1 MTNNAMLL
9 HCAVICT
16 AGMAFIILL
25 LQMVF
30 GKKDARLLPSPTD
43 VGIMSAVMLAV
54 TFLLA
59 RKYQNPLLFFMYV
72 CLVYYLCITAYIDKK
87 TSEVYCILNYAG
99 LLAGSVFFLYQYT
112 FVLNRPVSSLALIL
126 AGLTLLLSK
135 ALHLY
140 GSGDGEIF
148 GVVSVFILAGNSSLD
163 SIFYL
168 YMMYMAALLL
178 ITLTHLKDI
187 DWENMRFKQPLP
199 FAPSIFAA
207 TVLTLLVM

>member
-1 MTNNAMLL
+1 MESSHSIISEHLRSPLAETALSKAASSSYFPPCSISVILTAFDGRHSSFLNFLCNAF
-9 HCAVICT
+9 T
-16 AGMAFIILL
+16 A
-25 LQMVF
+25 
-30 GKKDARLLPSPTD
+30 
-43 VGIMSAVMLAV
+43 SADGG
-54 TFLLA
+54 F
-59 RKYQNPLLFFMYV
+59 
-72 CLVYYLCITAYIDKK
+72 
-87 TSEVYCILNYAG
+87 ILNYAG
-99 LLAGSVFFLYQYT
+99 LFAGSVFFLYQYT

-168 YMMYMAALLL
+168 YMMYMVALLL